1 MNTKLRTGV
10 VGVGSMGWNH
20 ARIYSEL
27 ENAELT
33 AIYDAN
39 PAAAEKAVRKYGGTL
54 ATSLDDL
61 IEHCDAVSVAAPTNL
76 HHEIVMKLLGAGR
89 HVLVE
94 KPIANNP
101 VHAAEMAALARERS
115 LVLQVGHIERFNP
128 ALAAL
133 EQRLTRPRFLEV
145 TRLSPYPGRSLDI
158 GVVLDVMIHDLDI
171 ILHLVRSP
179 VTSVDAVG
187 VAVLSKS
194 EDIASVRLHFA
205 NGCVANVTASRIS
218 MKKMREIRL
227 FQEDAYLSLNYQKQT
242 AKMFRLKDGKIVR
255 ERVAIQKGEPLLRE
269 LRHFIE
275 CARAGEQPKVGGLEA
290 AAALDLALQIT
301 RQIAERTQSRG
312 TQSGGTGVPPVT

>member
-1 MNTKLRTGV
+1 MSNKLRTGV

-27 ENAELT
+27 ENSELT

-39 PAAAEKAVRKYGGTL
+39 TSAAEKAVRKYGGAV

-61 IEHCDAVSVAAPTNL
+61 IARCDAVSVAAPTSL
-76 HHEIVMKLLGAGR
+76 HHEIVMKLLSAGR

-94 KPIANNP
+94 KPIAENP
-101 VHAAEMAALARERS
+101 EQAAEMADLARERG

-128 ALAAL
+128 ALDAL
-133 EQRLTRPRFLEV
+133 EQRLNRPRFLEV

-179 VTSVDAVG
+179 VTSIDAVG
-187 VAVLSKS
+187 VAVLSKG

-255 ERVAIQKGEPLLRE
+255 ERVTIEKGEPLLRE
-269 LRHFIE
+269 LRHFTD
-275 CARAGEQPKVGGLEA
+275 CARAGAQPKVGGHEA
-290 AAALDLALQIT
+290 VAALDLAIRIT
-301 RQIAERTQSRG
+301 RQIAERAPQRSA
-312 TQSGGTGVPPVT
+312 